1 MQQISIIPKP
11 KTYGPLKNI
20 PHIKKGELSQTFW
33 RLADEL
39 GPIFQFEFSK
49 ATSIFVSSHELA
61 KEVFD
66 ERRFDK
72 FIGSSLNKVR
82 TFSGDGLFTSWTEE
96 PNWRKAHHILMP
108 AFSQQAMKGY
118 HEMMLDIA
126 TQLVQKWQRTG
137 RDEEIEVAE
146 DMTKLTLDTI
156 GLCGFDFRF
165 NSFYKENQHPFIE
178 SMLNGLNEAMDQAS
192 RLPVADKLMIKR
204 RKEFEQN
211 VDFMKQLVDDII
223 QERKKQDKT
232 GNDLLSLMLHAKDP
246 ETGERL
252 SDENIRYQ
260 IITFLIAGHETTS
273 GLLSFAIYFLL
284 KNPDK
289 LKKAVQEAD
298 DVLQGELPTFKQ
310 VQKLSYTRMVLNEA
324 LRLWPTAPTF
334 SLYAKEDTV
343 IGGKYPIKKNQSVN
357 VLLPKLHRDQAVWGE
372 DAEEFKPERFMH
384 PEKIPQH
391 AYKPFGNGQRAC
403 IGMQFALHE
412 ATMVLAMVLHNL
424 ELIDHTSYELDL
436 KESLTIKPNDFK
448 IKVRPRKQQFFMAP
462 PKEEPTKSTASAE
475 AKIASHGT
483 PLLVLYGSNLG
494 TAKQMANEFAEDG
507 KAKGFDVTTAPLDD
521 YTRKL
526 PESGA
531 VLIVTAS
538 YNGHPPDHAKQF
550 VDWVTQDEEQDL
562 SNVTFAVF
570 GCGDRNWASTYQRI
584 PRLIDEALE
593 RKGAKRVTD
602 IGEGDAGGD
611 MDEDKETFQKTVFDE
626 LAKEFNLTL
635 QEKRQEKPNLSIA
648 YTNELVERPVAK
660 TYGAFS
666 AVVLKNQELQSEKS
680 TRQTRHIELQLPEGK
695 HYKEGDHIGIVPKNS
710 ATLVQRVTDRFKLDP
725 KQHMILS
732 SEKEASH
739 LPINQPIQVEEL
751 LASHIELQEP
761 VTRTQLRDLAKYTV
775 CPPHRI
781 ELEQMAG
788 ETYQEAV
795 LKKRV
800 TMLDL
805 LEQYEACELPFDHFL
820 ALLPGLKPRYYSISS
835 SPKVDEKRL
844 SITVAVVKGKS
855 WSGRGEYAGV
865 ASNYLCGLQEGD
877 EVACFLHEAQA
888 GFELPASP
896 EIPMIMIGPGTGIAP
911 FRGFIQ
917 AREAWQN
924 EGKPL
929 GEAHLYFGCRHPHED
944 DLYYD
949 EMQLAE
955 QKGVVTIHRAYSRY
969 EEQKVY
975 VQHFIKNDGA
985 KLIELLDKGAYLYI
999 CGDGKVMAPDV
1010 EATLI
1015 ELYQTEKQCAKETAE
1030 QWLTS
1035 LANDNRYVKDV
1046 WS

>member
-204 RKEFEQN
+204 RKEFEQD

-298 DVLQGELPTFKQ
+298 NVLQGGLPTFKQ

-343 IGGKYPIKKNQSVN
+343 IGGKYPIQKNQSVN

-526 PESGA
+526 PESGV

-725 KQHMILS
+725 QQHMILS

-739 LPINQPIQVEEL
+739 LPLNQPIQVEEL
-751 LASHIELQEP
+751 LASHVELQEP

-788 ETYQEAV
+788 ETYQEAL

-888 GFELPASP
+888 GFELPPSP

-955 QKGVVTIHRAYSRY
+955 EKGVVTIHRAYSRY

-985 KLIELLDKGAYLYI
+985 KLIKLLDKGAYLYI

>member
-1 MQQISIIPKP
+1 MKQTSIIPKP

-20 PHIKKGELSQTFW
+20 PLLKKGELAQTFW
-33 RLADEL
+33 RLADDL
-39 GPIFQFEFSK
+39 GPIFQFEFTGQ
-49 ATSIFVSSHELA
+49 TSIFVSSHELVS
-61 KEVFD
+61 EVCD
-66 ERRFDK
+66 ESRFDK
-72 FIGSSLNKVR
+72 YIGVSLDKAR
-82 TFSGDGLFTSWTEE
+82 AFAGDGLFTSWTAE
-96 PNWRKAHHILMP
+96 PNWKKAHQILMP
-108 AFSQQAMKGY
+108 AFSQKAMKGY

-126 TQLVQKWQRTG
+126 TQLVQKWQRSG

-178 SMLNGLNEAMDQAS
+178 SMLKGLIEAMDQTS
-192 RLPVADKLMIKR
+192 RWPFADKLMIKR
-204 RKEFEQN
+204 KKEFEQN
-211 VDFMKQLVDDII
+211 VDFMKQLVDAII
-223 QERKKQDKT
+223 RERKNQDHT
-232 GNDLLSLMLHAKDP
+232 GEDLLSLMLHAKDP

-298 DVLQGELPTFKQ
+298 DVLQGGLPTYKQ

-324 LRLWPTAPTF
+324 LRLWPTAPSF

-343 IGGKYPIKKNQSVN
+343 IGGEYPIKKNQSVS

-372 DAEEFKPERFMH
+372 DAEEFKPERFTY

-448 IKVRPRKQQFFMAP
+448 IKVQPRKQQFFMP
-462 PKEEPTKSTASAE
+462 PTKEESKKSNATNES
-475 AKIASHGT
+475 KVASHGT

-494 TAKQMANEFAEDG
+494 TAQQMANEFAEDG
-507 KAKGFDVTTAPLDD
+507 KSKGFDVTTAPLDD
-521 YTRKL
+521 YTRQL

-531 VLIVTAS
+531 VLIVTSS

-550 VDWVTQDEEQDL
+550 VEWVTQDEEQDL
-562 SNVTFAVF
+562 LNVTFAVF

-584 PRLIDEALE
+584 PRLIDESLE
-593 RKGAKRVTD
+593 RKGAKRVAD
-602 IGEGDAGGD
+602 LGEGDAGGD
-611 MDEDKETFQKTVFDE
+611 MDEDKETFQKTVFEE
-626 LAKEFNLTL
+626 LAKAFNLTL
-635 QEKRQEKPNLSIA
+635 QEKSQEKPNLSIDF
-648 YTNELVERPVAK
+648 TNELVERPVAK

-666 AVVLKNQELQSEKS
+666 AFVLRNQELQSEKS
-680 TRQTRHIELQLPEGK
+680 QRQTRHIELKLPEGK
-695 HYKEGDHIGIVPKNS
+695 QYKEGDHIGIVPKNS
-710 ATLVQRVTDRFKLDP
+710 DVLVQRVTNRFKLDP
-725 KQHMILS
+725 QQHIKLS
-732 SEKEASH
+732 SEKDTSH
-739 LPINQPIQVEEL
+739 LPLDQPIQIREL
-751 LASHIELQEP
+751 LASHVEIQELA
-761 VTRTQLRDLAKYTV
+761 TRTQLRELAKYTV

-788 ETYQEAV
+788 EAYQEAI

-800 TMLDL
+800 NILDL
-805 LEQYEACELPFDHFL
+805 LEQYEACELPFVHFL
-820 ALLPGLKPRYYSISS
+820 ALLSALKPRYYSISS

-844 SITVAVVKGKS
+844 SITVAVVKGEA
-855 WSGRGEYAGV
+855 WNGRGVYAGV
-865 ASNYLCGLQEGD
+865 ASNYLCGLQEGE
-877 EVACFLHEAQA
+877 EVACFLHEAQT
-888 GFELPASP
+888 GFELPPSP
-896 EIPMIMIGPGTGIAP
+896 ETPMIMIGPGTGIAP
-911 FRGFIQ
+911 FRGFVQ
-917 AREAWQN
+917 AREEWQN
-924 EGKPL
+924 EGKQL

-944 DLYYD
+944 DLYFD
-949 EMQLAE
+949 DMQLAT

-969 EEQKVY
+969 DEHKVY
-975 VQHFIKNDGA
+975 VQHLIKKDGA
-985 KLIELLDKGAYLYI
+985 MLIELLDQGAYLYI

-1010 EATLI
+1010 EATLVD
-1015 ELYQTEKQCAKETAE
+1015 LYQTVKQCSKETSE
-1030 QWLTS
+1030 NWLIS
-1035 LANDNRYVKDV
+1035 LSNDNRYVKDV

>member
-1 MQQISIIPKP
+1 MHQSSIIPKP
-11 KTYGPLKNI
+11 KTYGPFKNI

-204 RKEFEQN
+204 RKEFEQD

-289 LKKAVQEAD
+289 LKKTVQEAD
-298 DVLQGELPTFKQ
+298 DVLQGGLPTFKQ

-343 IGGKYPIKKNQSVN
+343 IGEKYPIKKNQSVN

-462 PKEEPTKSTASAE
+462 PKEEVKKSTASAE

-725 KQHMILS
+725 EQYMILS

-739 LPINQPIQVEEL
+739 LPLNQPIQVEEL
-751 LASHIELQEP
+751 LASHVELQEP

-888 GFELPASP
+888 GFELPPSP